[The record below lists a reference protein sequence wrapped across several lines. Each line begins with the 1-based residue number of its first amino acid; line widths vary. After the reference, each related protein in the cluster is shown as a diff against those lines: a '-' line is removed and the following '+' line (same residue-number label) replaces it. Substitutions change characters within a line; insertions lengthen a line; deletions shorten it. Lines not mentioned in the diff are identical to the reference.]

1 MISNPTEKYH
11 VLALLKLSVLARI
24 CIGYIS
30 LQIRSF
36 RHVHL
41 PLRFVLV
48 GSGLR
53 AASLISL
60 NALKKHRRLPM
71 IFVRPFCPLY

>member
-1 MISNPTEKYH
+1 MISNPTEKNH

-30 LQIRSF
+30 VQNHSF

-48 GSGLR
+48 GSGLC
-53 AASLISL
+53 AASWISL
-60 NALKKHRRLPM
+60 KCIEKTS
-71 IFVRPFCPLY
+71 